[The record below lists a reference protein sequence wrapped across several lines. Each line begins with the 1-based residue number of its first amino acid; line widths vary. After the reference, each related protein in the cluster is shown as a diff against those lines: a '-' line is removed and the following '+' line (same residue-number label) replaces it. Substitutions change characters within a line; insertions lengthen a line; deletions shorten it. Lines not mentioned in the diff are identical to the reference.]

1 MQPETRLN
9 YRTPSDKGSLESLG
23 ALRVPTTKAS
33 STMTKKSMAQE
44 ADGT

>member
-9 YRTPSDKGSLESLG
+9 YRTPSDKGSLECLG
-23 ALRVPTTKAS
+23 ALRVPTTQAS
-33 STMTKKSMAQE
+33 STMTQKAMARA